1 MGVKECRGGWG
12 GEKREE
18 RKIYNRIAW
27 LLKGKTTPS
36 ILFFPH
42 YSSSNCIRKRK
53 KRGRPHIH

>member
-18 RKIYNRIAW
+18 RKMYNRITW

-36 ILFFPH
+36 VLFFPL
-42 YSSSNCIRKRK
+42 IILLVIALK
-53 KRGRPHIH
+53 K